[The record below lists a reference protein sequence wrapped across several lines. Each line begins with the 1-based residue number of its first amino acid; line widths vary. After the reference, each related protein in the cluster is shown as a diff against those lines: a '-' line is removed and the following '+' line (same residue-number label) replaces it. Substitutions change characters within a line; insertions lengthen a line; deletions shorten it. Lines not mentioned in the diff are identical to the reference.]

1 MGQTRKKLMTLS
13 FKDFM
18 VTPVEKGE
26 DEYQKYRAHKRR
38 RGQGAGSNAEY
49 ASTNP
54 PRVDEQEETDEALSM
69 SQRLAKSRQMKR
81 YKTKIKVGRERA
93 MRKTADMG
101 RIKKRAQKHA
111 RLQLFK
117 KLSKGKSPSE
127 VPFAKRQELEKRL
140 DKMKDRIARIA
151 KRLIPQVRKIE
162 KERRSK

>member
-1 MGQTRKKLMTLS
+1 MTLS

-101 RIKKRAQKHA
+101 RIKKRNCLRNCLKVSHHQKCH
-111 RLQLFK
+111 LPK
-117 KLSKGKSPSE
+117 
-127 VPFAKRQELEKRL
+127 
-140 DKMKDRIARIA
+140 DKNWKNA
-151 KRLIPQVRKIE
+151 
-162 KERRSK
+162 

>member
-1 MGQTRKKLMTLS
+1 MTLS

-26 DEYQKYRAHKRR
+26 DEYLKYRAMKRR
-38 RGQGAGSNAEY
+38 KHMYE
-49 ASTNP
+49 STD
-54 PRVDEQEETDEALSM
+54 VADDEVDEALSM

-81 YKTKIKVGRERA
+81 YKSKIKVGRDRA
-93 MRKTADMG
+93 MRKTADTG

-151 KRLIPQVRKIE
+151 KRLVPQVRKIE
-162 KERRSK
+162 KERKNK